1 MLAFSQEV
9 TFDVVWLDIL
19 KLLENYD
26 LASLWT
32 GFDYNCC
39 DVCDCTVTNSL
50 SNVLIKTAHHFL
62 YYLSSNL
69 LFLSVCLVLLNIFH
83 LFYFVSFITP
93 EQKIA
98 PAPTVQPIQGH
109 PVGRSFSP
117 PPSYSPH
124 SQTSTHIKHSP
135 AKLPEQK
142 REDSAVRR
150 REKITSVHTG
160 IDSEDG
166 AVLMSP
172 DSESLQREGNS
183 DCNEEK
189 RDESKKDNSQTIPTF
204 DCDKVTST
212 LIDRDQCNLLLSAE
226 NSLQRS
232 EVDEDLKRE
241 NAALRS
247 ELHDIREELHKRL
260 DDLDAQRRA
269 EAEARTRLKQL
280 SRKLGSQSV
289 EKGEQEK
296 EWRLQ
301 LEREKAETEKLRK
314 AMAALEMENEKGRDT
329 REENERQEAQEE
341 EKYKAL
347 EDRESEMIELNIQLK
362 KQLAEVKAQLAL
374 EREEKKMSQINTDI
388 DEKNTLIMK
397 IEELMAELEELKLSR
412 KDSLEEKLS
421 VSTSP
426 LLYLTLRDDELNSN
440 KLPSPEQHLLF
451 CQSTNQRNTLVTQA
465 TSQLIQEQEMVIDAE
480 PVPRVASDIPAARQD
495 CPVEFSLSD
504 DREVQKDVHVPSD
517 LEKVVEHLQ
526 KKLVKE
532 SENANQYQLKL
543 EALQGQV
550 HNVVH
555 ITYILLYAFVIM
567 YIMLDLHIKAITLSA
582 LRKIIFICVCEKCYL
597 LN

>member
-1 MLAFSQEV
+1 M
-9 TFDVVWLDIL
+9 
-19 KLLENYD
+19 
-26 LASLWT
+26 
-32 GFDYNCC
+32 
-39 DVCDCTVTNSL
+39 
-50 SNVLIKTAHHFL
+50 
-62 YYLSSNL
+62 
-69 LFLSVCLVLLNIFH
+69 VLLNIFH
-83 LFYFVSFITP
+83 LFCFVSCITP
-93 EQKIA
+93 EQKVA

-150 REKITSVHTG
+150 REKITSVHKD
-160 IDSEDG
+160 IDSEDV

-183 DCNEEK
+183 ECNVEK
-189 RDESKKDNSQTIPTF
+189 RGESRQTISTF
-204 DCDKVTST
+204 DCDTVTST

-280 SRKLGSQSV
+280 SRKLASQSV
-289 EKGEQEK
+289 EKGEQDK
-296 EWRLQ
+296 EWKLQ

-314 AMAALEMENEKGRDT
+314 AMAALEMENKKGREA

-388 DEKNTLIMK
+388 DEKNTLNTK
-397 IEELMAELEELKLSR
+397 IEELKAELEELKLSR

-480 PVPRVASDIPAARQD
+480 SVPHVASDIPATRQD

-504 DREVQKDVHVPSD
+504 DRQVQKDGHAPSD

-532 SENANQYQLKL
+532 TENANQYQLKL
-543 EALQGQV
+543 EALQGEV
-550 HNVVH
+550 HNVGY
-555 ITYILLYAFVIM
+555 TY
-567 YIMLDLHIKAITLSA
+567 
-582 LRKIIFICVCEKCYL
+582 
-597 LN
+597 